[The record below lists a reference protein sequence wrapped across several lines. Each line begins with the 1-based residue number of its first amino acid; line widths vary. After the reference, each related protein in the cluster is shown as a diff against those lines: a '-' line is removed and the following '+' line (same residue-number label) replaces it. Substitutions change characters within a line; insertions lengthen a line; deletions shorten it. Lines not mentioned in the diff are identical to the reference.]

1 LRFVLKQKI
10 KKSLIVCFQLLLV
23 AGLIVCLGFAA
34 DKQKNTVCTKLDIY
48 IDNRNG
54 DMFINNADVLRILDD
69 QTGSPL
75 GKKANQI
82 SLPRMEAAVESNPH
96 VQNAEVWM
104 DLNGNVSIKIKQKKA
119 VLRIINRGGESFYL
133 DENGFI
139 MPLSEIYTAPVPVAT
154 GEITETAQLFGY
166 RSMNI
171 SANEK
176 IASVTVLDDLFR
188 LVEFIE
194 KDTFWTAQIQQIV
207 VNEKS
212 EISLVPTMGNHLIQ
226 FGKVEDVEEKFQ
238 KLMHFYLE
246 GLNKTG
252 WNNYGVINLKFKN
265 QVVCVKKNFIPNQP
279 VMPVLQTNPTPH

>member
-1 LRFVLKQKI
+1 MRFVLKQKI
-10 KKSLIVCFQLLLV
+10 KKILLVCFQLLLV

>member
-1 LRFVLKQKI
+1 MRFVLKQKI
-10 KKSLIVCFQLLLV
+10 KKILLVCFQLLLV

-69 QTGSPL
+69 QTGSPV
-75 GKKANQI
+75 GKRANQI

-119 VLRIINRGGESFYL
+119 VLRIINRNGESFYL

-139 MPLSEIYTAPVPVAT
+139 MPLSEIYTSPVPVAT